1 MRFNYYSDLEEW
13 ASKAGYDADNFL
25 DEEVVLQKSYSRII
39 RFYLL
44 NEDGTYAQL
53 TGYQSDVE
61 GLYDLNLIQEGLTR
75 HEEIVEVKKYSYV

>member
-1 MRFNYYSDLEEW
+1 MKFNYYTDLEQW
-13 ASKAGYDADNFL
+13 ASLNGYDADNFL

-44 NEDGTYAQL
+44 KADGSYAQL

-61 GLYDLNLIQEGLTR
+61 GLYDIALIQEGLTR
-75 HEEIVEVKKYSYV
+75 HEEIVTTTKVVYK